1 MKAFLNFGAHDRRR
15 TSRVRL
21 QCPVV
26 LWDPDEGS
34 LLQTNTENISCSGF
48 YYSCPSSFDVGKRL
62 EALLEVPGDCWPGN
76 GDSRSLVLQCQVRVV
91 RIVQK
96 RRAAAFGVAVE
107 IESFSVPVKNIRNGF
122 MLSTE
127 RGARPE
133 LMQSR

>member
-15 TSRVRL
+15 TSRVGL
-21 QCPVV
+21 QCPIV

-48 YYSCPSSFDVGKRL
+48 YYSCPTSFDVGKRL
-62 EALLEVPGDCWPGN
+62 EVLLEVPGDCLPGN
-76 GDSRSLVLQCQVRVV
+76 GDSRNLVLQCQVRVV

-96 RRAAAFGVAVE
+96 RKASAFGVAVE
-107 IESFSVPVKNIRNGF
+107 IESFSVPVINVRNGF
-122 MLSTE
+122 TLSTE
-127 RGARPE
+127 KSAWPE